1 MDIILTMMV
10 VTVALLIGFALVM
23 AIDLNKW
30 INIEVRAEQEAIRL
44 KTEALK

>member
-10 VTVALLIGFALVM
+10 VSIALLLGFALVM

-30 INIEVRAEQEAIRL
+30 INAEVRAEQ
-44 KTEALK
+44 TEASK